1 MRKQNN
7 AKSGT
12 AMRRGWG
19 ITGKLVFSIIGS
31 VIIIVGILLAL
42 VYWQMSKALLEKS
55 EALIRSTTEQ
65 TIQETCAWINTILAT
80 MEAERDTIEYEDMDG
95 QVLREYI
102 RHTADPT
109 SAFPAGLYV
118 VMTDNTVYHSSFVPG
133 PDYDASVKAWY
144 QNGLK
149 SRDIILVDVEFDEDS
164 QTNVVGPPVH

>member
-1 MRKQNN
+1 MKGQKRDNDR
-7 AKSGT
+7 SGV
-12 AMRRGWG
+12 AVRRGWG
-19 ITGKLVFSIIGS
+19 ITGKLAFSVIGS
-31 VIIIVGILLAL
+31 VIIIVGILLGL

-65 TIQETCAWINTILAT
+65 TIQETRAWINKILAA
-80 MEAERDTIEYEDMDG
+80 MEIERDTIEYEDMDG
-95 QVLREYI
+95 QVLQEYI

-149 SRDIILVDVEFDEDS
+149 SEDIILVDV
-164 QTNVVGPPVH
+164 